1 MGEQEAPGKTE
12 EAETATGAVDSP
24 WPGRRSLGPPHLHLR
39 RHHGWTIE
47 ETFKDVKEVWG
58 AGQQQVRNR
67 QASVGCFNLNGW
79 MYSLVE
85 AWSWEQPEEVL
96 VDRQASPWDEE
107 YRRPSHADRRK
118 ALQRQLLRE
127 EIQTVLAGRPTKEE
141 IRNLAERLLE
151 LAA

>member
-1 MGEQEAPGKTE
+1 LILASQRIT
-12 EAETATGAVDSP
+12 
-24 WPGRRSLGPPHLHLR
+24 RL
-39 RHHGWTIE
+39 
-47 ETFKDVKEVWG
+47 DVGV
-58 AGQQQVRNR
+58 AGYTHADWISRY
-67 QASVGCFNLNGW
+67 G
-79 MYSLVE
+79 SLVE
-85 AWSWEQPEEVL
+85 AWLWGQAEEEL

-118 ALQRQLLRE
+118 ALQRQMLRA